1 MEILNF
7 DDIIYQKLVILELF
21 LNILWRIKE
30 VWIRGKDKEKY

>member
-21 LNILWRIKE
+21 LNILWRIME